1 MYFRNLENVKN
12 SKNVFVCLIRD
23 INYLI
28 YNYKEIEHKVTIELM
43 L

>member
-23 INYLI
+23 INY
-28 YNYKEIEHKVTIELM
+28 KEIEHKVTIELM